1 MTFVCIKY
9 FLISALLTEETLLE
23 LLKNV
28 TYIIKI
34 GMNSYFFFGFHIF
47 KDFNV
52 TIMCHLYPERTLNRT
67 TKLAL
72 MFLLQIKKIIEK
84 FL

>member
-28 TYIIKI
+28 TYLKKI
-34 GMNSYFFFGFHIF
+34 SMNSYFFFGFNIF
-47 KDFNV
+47 KDFTV
-52 TIMCHLYPERTLNRT
+52 TFMCQLHTKTSLY
-67 TKLAL
+67 
-72 MFLLQIKKIIEK
+72 
-84 FL
+84 

>member
-28 TYIIKI
+28 TYLKKI
-34 GMNSYFFFGFHIF
+34 SMNSYFFFGFHIF

-52 TIMCHLYPERTLNRT
+52 TIMCHLYPKITHNRT
-67 TKLAL
+67 AKLAL
-72 MFLLQIKKIIEK
+72 KPYYSKSIDY
-84 FL
+84 

>member
-28 TYIIKI
+28 TYLKKI
-34 GMNSYFFFGFHIF
+34 SMNSYFFFGFHIF

-52 TIMCHLYPERTLNRT
+52 TIMCHLYLESTLNRT

-72 MFLLQIKKIIEK
+72 KPYFSESIDY
-84 FL
+84 

>member
-47 KDFNV
+47 KDLTV
-52 TIMCHLYPERTLNRT
+52 TFMYQQYL
-67 TKLAL
+67 KLVL
-72 MFLLQIKKIIEK
+72 IELQN
-84 FL
+84 

>member
-9 FLISALLTEETLLE
+9 FLNSALLSEETLLE
-23 LLKNV
+23 LLINV
-28 TYIIKI
+28 TYIKKI
-34 GMNSYFFFGFHIF
+34 SMNSYFFFGFHIF

-52 TIMCHLYPERTLNRT
+52 TILCHLYLKSTLNGT

-72 MFLLQIKKIIEK
+72 ESYFSKSIDY
-84 FL
+84 